1 MENLLVHHNMQNKD
15 VRLGIKGR
23 QGKLRRVADKW
34 QDTNRRNERNNDE
47 FADRQENC
55 EIRVCW
61 GGVDRSVEG
70 SVSVQQ

>member
-1 MENLLVHHNMQNKD
+1 MEDLLDLHNVQNKD

-55 EIRVCW
+55 EIRVC
-61 GGVDRSVEG
+61 
-70 SVSVQQ
+70 